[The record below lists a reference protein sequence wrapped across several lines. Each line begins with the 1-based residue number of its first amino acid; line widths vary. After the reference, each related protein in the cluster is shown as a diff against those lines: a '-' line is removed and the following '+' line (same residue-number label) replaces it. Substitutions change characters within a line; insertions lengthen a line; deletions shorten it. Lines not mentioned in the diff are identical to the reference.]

1 MKTIRLWL
9 CVGMAA
15 LISNPPPA
23 IAASHREAPITALD
37 HKADITD
44 FYAFVSYDDPTKVT
58 FLLDVDPLL
67 EPGNGPNYFPF
78 DDDIL
83 YAIRIDNNN
92 DAQAEISF
100 QFRFQTEIRAP
111 QVFTG
116 FVGAGNGINAPAN
129 SPPPVAPGTPIVPPA
144 ITALDGAGSDGLNL
158 RQRYT
163 VTMVKNGI
171 STELTNSTGAPLF
184 AVPTDVGPRTMPNYP
199 ALAAQGIYSLG
210 NGIRVFAGTVDDPFY
225 IDLGAAFDSLNFRT
239 AAGGGVLTP
248 AQDAD
253 DNTNTA
259 PDFVSGYN
267 VNTIAI
273 EVPIAMLTSTGTVLS
288 ANDPAATIGAWGTTS
303 RPRITV
309 RRAPLPAQSSGSWS
323 QVQRMGNP
331 LINELI
337 IGTGY
342 KDFWS
347 MSEPKDDSQFAN
359 FDLDPL
365 LARVLNAV
373 YGINVPNPP
382 RTDLLPLVVYAP
394 PIAAPGTPQ
403 GPVADLLRLNT
414 GVAPTAQSNRRRL
427 GLLAG
432 DPAGFPNGRRVSD
445 DVTDI
450 AARAVAGA
458 FAGSAFSYRIGDG
471 VNTNDVPYQETFPYV
486 AFAQNGRNR
495 RHIDPGEPGC
505 TQGTGAACPVN

>member
-116 FVGAGNGINAPAN
+116 FVGAGNGIDAPAN

-163 VTMVKNGI
+163 VTMMK
-171 STELTNSTGAPLF
+171 
-184 AVPTDVGPRTMPNYP
+184 
-199 ALAAQGIYSLG
+199 
-210 NGIRVFAGTVDDPFY
+210 
-225 IDLGAAFDSLNFRT
+225 T
-239 AAGGGVLTP
+239 A
-248 AQDAD
+248 
-253 DNTNTA
+253 
-259 PDFVSGYN
+259 S
-267 VNTIAI
+267 
-273 EVPIAMLTSTGTVLS
+273 
-288 ANDPAATIGAWGTTS
+288 
-303 RPRITV
+303 
-309 RRAPLPAQSSGSWS
+309 
-323 QVQRMGNP
+323 
-331 LINELI
+331 
-337 IGTGY
+337 
-342 KDFWS
+342 
-347 MSEPKDDSQFAN
+347 
-359 FDLDPL
+359 
-365 LARVLNAV
+365 
-373 YGINVPNPP
+373 
-382 RTDLLPLVVYAP
+382 
-394 PIAAPGTPQ
+394 
-403 GPVADLLRLNT
+403 
-414 GVAPTAQSNRRRL
+414 
-427 GLLAG
+427 
-432 DPAGFPNGRRVSD
+432 
-445 DVTDI
+445 
-450 AARAVAGA
+450 
-458 FAGSAFSYRIGDG
+458 
-471 VNTNDVPYQETFPYV
+471 
-486 AFAQNGRNR
+486 AQN
-495 RHIDPGEPGC
+495 
-505 TQGTGAACPVN
+505 